1 MLKYILFLLS
11 GYYYEILRERKDE
24 IEENIKRAAPQIK
37 VLLHRAP
44 EGNFMTGEDTP
55 KTQETKQILSRET
68 LVITDLP
75 ETARRCLKEG
85 WYVTAL
91 YHEKNQGITFPAL
104 KYGIEDVFAL
114 EYRSYEDVY
123 RRLRGLPWDILETQR
138 LKVRESTLGDVEDF
152 YRIYADPSI
161 TRYMENLFPQKE
173 EEQAYMQAYIDQIYG
188 FYGYGLWT
196 VVRKDDG
203 RIIGRAGLS
212 VREGYELP
220 ELGFVMEVSCQRQG
234 YGLEVCTAIL
244 EYAREE
250 LSFDRVQALVK
261 EKNLASK
268 KLLERLGFGFER
280 KVNEK
285 EGEYEMYT
293 VQL

>member
-1 MLKYILFLLS
+1 MLKCILFLLS
-11 GYYYEILRERKDE
+11 GYYYEILRKRSAEMK
-24 IEENIKRAAPQIK
+24 ENIMGVAPWVKLLLRRMPNDDSVMEEDAAEA
-37 VLLHRAP
+37 LS
-44 EGNFMTGEDTP
+44 E
-55 KTQETKQILSRET
+55 KQISKQEI

-75 ETARRCLKEG
+75 ETARKCLKEG

-91 YHEKNQGITFPAL
+91 YHGKNQGITFPAL

-114 EYRSYEDVY
+114 EYRSYEEVY
-123 RRLRGLPWDILETQR
+123 RRLRGLPWDILETER
-138 LKVRESTLGDVEDF
+138 LKVRESTLRDVEDF

-161 TRYMENLFPQKE
+161 TRYMENLFPHKE

-244 EYAREE
+244 EYARKE
-250 LSFDRVQALVK
+250 LSFNRVQALVK

-268 KLLERLGFGFER
+268 KLLERLGFRFER

-293 VQL
+293 VLL